1 MSEIRVDTISEKTS
15 ANGVAVD
22 GLTIKDGGVAATAA
36 STITTASADPQ
47 LTIISTEAGGG
58 ASPIIDLYRNS
69 SSPADDDVLGQ
80 FRYYGENS
88 ADEKIEYVR
97 VKAGVSDVTD
107 GTEDSNYTITT
118 FTGGSQFGRLNILPT
133 ETVFNENSTDVDF
146 RIESNGN
153 AHMLFVDG
161 GNDCVNIGASSD
173 RGGLLNVEG
182 NGGVVIRVDDN
193 NTALKLQSTD
203 TDANAGPLL
212 MLERSNNSAAAA
224 DVMGQIQFRAQNVAN
239 EAIEYANIISQINDA
254 TDGAE
259 DGILSFQTMIS
270 GTSREGIRIS
280 DGGVVVNELSQDID
294 FRVETDG
301 YTESFLVN
309 AGANQVNM
317 NKNITNA
324 DSAIDNQDGALRV
337 MNNTTDQFSACIRH
351 DGNNADRY
359 GLKVQCG
366 SDDASG
372 TNYAIVFADGDNH
385 TQGSITFTSGTVT
398 YGAFTAH
405 HPCIIPNADN
415 DSSSIDNAY
424 PYGTLLEITSL
435 GYTQKDGSDTER
447 GIIYNVQKTST
458 AYSKK
463 VLGSYG
469 SSMNGG
475 YENKT
480 NEHQALILGDGHILC
495 NNEKGNI
502 AIGDGICSSSTVGIG
517 MKADKMAMI
526 IGIAQED
533 VSFSGS
539 ETKLVAVQYG
549 VRQFTPWTD

>member
-1 MSEIRVDTISEKTS
+1 
-15 ANGVAVD
+15 
-22 GLTIKDGGVAATAA
+22 
-36 STITTASADPQ
+36 
-47 LTIISTEAGGG
+47 
-58 ASPIIDLYRNS
+58 
-69 SSPADDDVLGQ
+69 
-80 FRYYGENS
+80 
-88 ADEKIEYVR
+88 
-97 VKAGVSDVTD
+97 
-107 GTEDSNYTITT
+107 
-118 FTGGSQFGRLNILPT
+118 
-133 ETVFNENSTDVDF
+133 
-146 RIESNGN
+146 
-153 AHMLFVDG
+153 
-161 GNDCVNIGASSD
+161 
-173 RGGLLNVEG
+173 
-182 NGGVVIRVDDN
+182 
-193 NTALKLQSTD
+193 
-203 TDANAGPLL
+203 
-212 MLERSNNSAAAA
+212 
-224 DVMGQIQFRAQNVAN
+224 
-239 EAIEYANIISQINDA
+239 
-254 TDGAE
+254 
-259 DGILSFQTMIS
+259 
-270 GTSREGIRIS
+270 
-280 DGGVVVNELSQDID
+280 
-294 FRVETDG
+294 
-301 YTESFLVN
+301 
-309 AGANQVNM
+309 
-317 NKNITNA
+317 
-324 DSAIDNQDGALRV
+324 
-337 MNNTTDQFSACIRH
+337 
-351 DGNNADRY
+351 
-359 GLKVQCG
+359 LKVQCG

-372 TNYAIVFADGDNH
+372 TNFAIVFADGDNH